1 VRLVYNWLREIV
13 PVTVDVDTVAHEIGL
28 RGFEVAGVEYGQE
41 PVIDFEITANRPDCL
56 SHLGLAREASAIWG
70 LPLRGDEGRRV
81 PGSGMRDPGPGTG
94 DAGPGTTSAALD
106 VSVEAPDLCP
116 RYCAQL
122 FSVKVAPSPD
132 WLQRRLEAAGV
143 RPINNVVDV
152 TNYVMLELGQP
163 THAFDL
169 DRLAKHRIVVR
180 RATAKEAMRTLDGID
195 RVLDTD
201 MLVIGDAERAVA
213 LGGVMGGANSE
224 IEATTT
230 TIALES
236 AYFEPPSVRRT
247 SKRLGLKTE
256 ASTRFERGG
265 DIEMPPL
272 GIARAAELFVQIGA
286 GIPSGH
292 LIDRYPAPRQPRT
305 IALRSSRI
313 ARLLGQAVPTADVPR
328 YLEPLGFDVHASE
341 GREQE
346 WMVTVPSFRVDVT
359 REEDLIEE
367 VGRHY
372 GFDRLPVRF
381 PVLDAPQPA
390 PDPRIARDRLLRQ
403 ALTAAGFSESMT
415 FAFIE
420 RQAAAPFCESGT
432 EPVAIA
438 NPLSEKFAV
447 LRPSLL
453 AGLTDSCAH
462 NRRRGRRDVQ
472 LFEIGS
478 RFSPRGEG
486 RAVAF
491 AWTGAASAP
500 HWSGSSRQV
509 DFFDAKGVVELL
521 GAAYGADAL
530 EFSPSHVPHL
540 VRGRAAEVRSGT
552 ALLGVVGQLAP
563 KIAEAR
569 GLPSAEEI
577 FVAEIDAD
585 ALGRLTAT
593 DELRAETLPRFPS
606 IVRDVSILVDE
617 ALPAASVRGT
627 IRAAAPPTLV
637 SIVEF
642 DRYQG
647 KGVPDGRV
655 SLSLRLTFR
664 DPERTLTDDEAQTA
678 TERIVEALRTAH
690 GAERR

>member
-13 PVTVDVDTVAHEIGL
+13 PVTVDVDALAHEIGL
-28 RGFEVAGVEYGQE
+28 RGFEVAGVEYGPE

-70 LPLRGDEGRRV
+70 LPAVIEVSEIPVTGPDPETDSRLMAAG
-81 PGSGMRDPGPGTG
+81 GSF
-94 DAGPGTTSAALD
+94 D
-106 VSVEAPDLCP
+106 VRIDAPDLCP
-116 RYCAQL
+116 RYCAQR

-163 THAFDL
+163 MHAFDL

-180 RATAKEAMRTLDGID
+180 RATAKESMRTLDGID
-195 RVLDTD
+195 RVLDAD
-201 MLVIGDAERAVA
+201 MLVIADAERAVA
-213 LGGVMGGANSE
+213 IGGVMGGANSE
-224 IEATTT
+224 ISATTT

-236 AYFEPPSVRRT
+236 AYFEPTSVRST

-265 DIEMPPL
+265 DIELPPFAV
-272 GIARAAELFVQIGA
+272 ARAAQLFVEIGA

-292 LIDRYPAPRQPRT
+292 LIDRYPVRRQPRT

-313 ARLLGQAVPTADVPR
+313 ARLLGQAVPGADIPR
-328 YLEPLGFDVHASE
+328 FLEPLGFEVNASE

-381 PVLDAPQPA
+381 PVLDAAQPA

-453 AGLTDSCAH
+453 PGLIDSCAH

-500 HWSGSSRQV
+500 HWSRSLRQV
-509 DFFDAKGVVELL
+509 DFFDAKGAVELL
-521 GAAYGADAL
+521 GAAFGAEAL
-530 EFSPSHVPHL
+530 EFSPSLVPHL
-540 VRGRAAEVRSGT
+540 VRGRAAEIRSRT

-569 GLPSAEEI
+569 GLPPAEEI

-585 ALGRLTAT
+585 ALGRLAAAT
-593 DELRAETLPRFPS
+593 DQLRAETLPRFPS

-690 GAERR
+690 SAERR